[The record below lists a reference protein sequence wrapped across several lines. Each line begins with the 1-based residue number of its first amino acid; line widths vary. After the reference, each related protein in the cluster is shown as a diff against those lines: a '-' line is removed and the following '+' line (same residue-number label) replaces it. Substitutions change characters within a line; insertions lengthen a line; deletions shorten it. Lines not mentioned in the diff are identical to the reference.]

1 MYKVV
6 FLDLDNTLFSF
17 DNMYEKVSQQALQH
31 VIGLNQLGISFDV
44 FYDQFRSIADQ
55 LYFEVEKGQRS
66 MDSYRDERWI
76 RTFKSFQIPVD
87 HDMMNQLN
95 KFIISNYLEFVEPY
109 EGAKEFLGLLQER
122 YRVGLITNGAVD
134 MQRAKLERMNML
146 PFFEEKLIV
155 ISEEV
160 GVSKPDPG
168 IFHSA
173 LTSAGISPTEAVHF
187 GDSIHH
193 DIKGANLVGMS
204 SALIHTEV
212 SDQQLPTYR
221 FQDFFDATKGFL
233 NER

>member
-17 DNMYEKVSQQALQH
+17 DNMYQKVSQQALHH
-31 VIGLNQLGISFDV
+31 VIGLNKLGVPFDV

-55 LYFEVEKGQRS
+55 LYFEVEKGHRT

-76 RTFKSFQIPVD
+76 QTFKSFQIPVD
-87 HDMMNQLN
+87 HDMMSQLN
-95 KFIISNYLEFVEPY
+95 EIIISNYLEFVEPY
-109 EGAKEFLGLLQER
+109 EGAKEFLELLQER
-122 YRVGLITNGAVD
+122 YRVGIITNGSVE
-134 MQRAKLERMNML
+134 MQRAKLERMNLL
-146 PFFEEKLIV
+146 PFFEEKLII

-160 GVSKPDPG
+160 GVSKPDPV

-173 LTSAGISPTEAVHF
+173 LACAGIAPSEAVHF
-187 GDSIHH
+187 GDSLHH

-233 NER
+233 KER